1 MSRIRANNI
10 TNGAGT
16 GAPTFPH
23 GAVINGIATI
33 TSDVSSF
40 SNLSVNEVSLGTG
53 TTLSGEDNNVLK
65 ILTNGSERVT
75 VGSERVTVSA
85 GASVGIGTT
94 QPVYTLNISN
104 GASSG
109 MQIGVGTHSYR
120 VRANVSSSNDFGFYI
135 EDNEGTDIYNAR
147 GKDANSN
154 PNTHRWYTNTTGV
167 TSERLRIGPEGQIG
181 LGGNNYGTAGQV
193 LKSNGNATGPTWQNL
208 SQFYFYGQQDSTHN
222 VATSTYTRIRNL
234 GTNAINVG
242 DSSIAVWDE
251 NNGTLTIG
259 DDGAGIYYLA
269 MTAGIDDIQAGD
281 YVQAVIGKNGGT
293 TSVGTVISTYGR
305 AWLGGSV
312 SNQVT
317 VANTFTIA
325 ELSAGDVVRFYV
337 HHNEGTTE
345 PTEGNRTSAMG
356 YKIN

>member
-53 TTLSGEDNNVLK
+53 TTLSGEDDNTLK

-75 VGSERVTVSA
+75 VSA
-85 GASVGIGTT
+85 GGSVGIGTT
-94 QPVYTLNISN
+94 QPVYALNISN
-104 GASSG
+104 GALSG

-120 VRANVSSSNDFGFYI
+120 VRANVSSSDDFGFFI
-135 EDNEGTDIYNAR
+135 EDNEGTDLYTIR
-147 GKDANSN
+147 GKDATSS
-154 PNTHRWYTNTTGV
+154 PNLHRWYTNTTGV

-193 LKSNGNATGPTWQNL
+193 LKSNGNSTGPTWQNL
-208 SQFYFYGQQDSTHN
+208 SQFYFYGEQDTTHN
-222 VATSTYTRIRNL
+222 IAHATYTRIRHL
-234 GTNAINVG
+234 GDRAVNNG

-259 DDGAGIYYLA
+259 ADGAGLYFLYCSV
-269 MTAGIDDIQAGD
+269 GIDDLND
-281 YVQAVIGKNGGT
+281 SEYVRAVIGKNGSSGT
-293 TSVGTVISTYGR
+293 DLGTRISPYMDAYTS
-305 AWLGGSV
+305 GSNKVTTAQV
-312 SNQVT
+312 S
-317 VANTFTIA
+317 TIA
-325 ELSAGDVVRFYV
+325 DLSANDVVRFYIYHV
-337 HHNEGTTE
+337 EGAQV
-345 PTEGNRTSAMG
+345 PTEANRCSAMG

>member
-40 SNLSVNEVSLGTG
+40 SNLTVSNLSANEVSLGTG

-65 ILTNGSERVT
+65 ILTNGSEN
-75 VGSERVTVSA
+75 VTVSA
-85 GASVGIGTT
+85 GGSVGIGTT
-94 QPVYTLNISN
+94 QPAYALNISN

-109 MQIGVGTHSYR
+109 MLIGVGTHSYR

-135 EDNEGTDIYNAR
+135 EDNEGTDLYNVR
-147 GKDANSN
+147 GKDSTSN
-154 PNTHRWYTNTTGV
+154 PNLHRWYTNTTGV

-193 LKSNGNATGPTWQNL
+193 LKSNGNSTGPTWQNL
-208 SQFYFYGQQDSTHN
+208 SQFYFYGEQDSTHN
-222 VATSTYTRIRNL
+222 ISHATYTRIRNL
-234 GTNAINVG
+234 GTRAVNNG

-259 DDGAGIYYLA
+259 ADGAGLYFLHHSV
-269 MTAGIDDIQAGD
+269 GIDDLNNAE
-281 YVQAVIGKNGGT
+281 YVRAVIGKNGGT
-293 TSVGTVISTYGR
+293 TDIGDR
-305 AWLGGSV
+305 
-312 SNQVT
+312 
-317 VANTFTIA
+317 
-325 ELSAGDVVRFYV
+325 LSAYMDAYQSGSNKVTTTQVSCIADLSANDVVRFYIY
-337 HHNEGTTE
+337 HTEGAQV
-345 PTEGNRTSAMG
+345 PTEANRTAAMG